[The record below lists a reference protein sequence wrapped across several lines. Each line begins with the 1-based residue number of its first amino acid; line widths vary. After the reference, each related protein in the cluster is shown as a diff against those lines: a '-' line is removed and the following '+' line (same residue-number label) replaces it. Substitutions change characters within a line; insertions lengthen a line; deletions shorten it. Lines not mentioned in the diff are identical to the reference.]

1 MRGSPQRSVSFT
13 FDDGPEEIWTE
24 RVLAELDR
32 CRVRATFFAVGERAL
47 RLDGL
52 VRAAIAA
59 GHDIQLHCH
68 RHVRHTRLS
77 ERELELDTERA
88 LDALDRAGA
97 RPTLW
102 RAPWGVRTEA
112 SDRVARRF
120 ALRLVGWSID
130 THDWRGDAPGAM
142 LAAARPQLAGGG
154 AVLMHDGL
162 GPGARRAGCANTLAL
177 LAPLAAAA
185 RELGVAIAPLS
196 APSLQPVPV

>member
-1 MRGSPQRSVSFT
+1 MSGSLERSVSFT

-24 RVLAELDR
+24 RVIAELNR
-32 CRVRATFFAVGERAL
+32 CRVRATFFAVGERTR
-47 RLDGL
+47 RLDGP
-52 VRAAIAA
+52 VRAAIEA
-59 GHDIQLHCH
+59 GHDVQLHCH

-88 LDALDRAGA
+88 LDALDRVGA

-102 RAPWGVRTEA
+102 RAPWGVLTEA
-112 SDRVARRF
+112 SDRVARKF

-130 THDWRGDAPGAM
+130 THDWRGDAPGTM
-142 LAAARPQLAGGG
+142 LAAARPELAGGG

-162 GPGARRAGCANTLAL
+162 GPGALRSGCANTLAL

-185 RELGVAIAPLS
+185 RELGAAIEPLRS
-196 APSLQPVPV
+196 PSPQPVPA